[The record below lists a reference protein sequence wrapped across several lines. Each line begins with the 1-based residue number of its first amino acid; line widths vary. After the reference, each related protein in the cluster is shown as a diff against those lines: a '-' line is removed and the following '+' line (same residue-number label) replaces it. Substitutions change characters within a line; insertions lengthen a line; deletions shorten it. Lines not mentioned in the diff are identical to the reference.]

1 MAKLT
6 GNQKLKR
13 WAANAAGQYTAQFG
27 DLESRILGPYV
38 RDNSSWYTSL
48 LTPVTGLG
56 FVGEL
61 VGEYDQASALRDA
74 IGSKL
79 SGEGLKYWDSLSDS
93 EKDTLLEQYYTED
106 DNGFYNLWGLTGT
119 TDTFDVD
126 SFLND
131 ISAFDKVGA
140 SPIRSQFY
148 DIDSILAD
156 SQAAINAENER
167 LLESLNDDLQ
177 RTGDAY
183 TQTRNNIL
191 AQQHQRNSQ
200 LMDTLASDMERSRRN
215 AIEAGASAGIR
226 IAGNVNSILSAQNK
240 MSQQSLET
248 SNQLAQMLLN
258 QRNAE
263 SGLRS
268 QWRDIEQSTYDRVQN
283 RANSELSW
291 GQAKYDE
298 AMSDWQDRFDAS
310 VSETN
315 GMQDRIRKYKT
326 NAAYRAPSGSSY

>member
-1 MAKLT
+1 MAKLK

-13 WAANAAGQYTAQFG
+13 WAANLLGSWTGQFG
-27 DLESRILGPYV
+27 DLESRTLGPYV
-38 RDNSSWYTSL
+38 RNNSTWYSDL
-48 LTPVTGLG
+48 LSSGGLG
-56 FVGEL
+56 LIGGEI
-61 VGEYDQASALRDA
+61 GEYDQAGALRDA
-74 IGSKL
+74 IGSRL
-79 SGEGLKYWDSLSDS
+79 SGESLNYWNSLSNP

-106 DNGFYNLWGLTGT
+106 DNGLYNLWGLAGT
-119 TDTFDVD
+119 TDTFDTD
-126 SFLND
+126 SFLDD

-140 SPIRSQFY
+140 RPIRERFY

-156 SQAAINAENER
+156 SQAAIDAENER
-167 LLESLNDDLQ
+167 LLASLNEDLQ

-191 AQQHQRNSQ
+191 TQQHQRNAQ
-200 LMDTLASDMERSRRN
+200 TMDTLASDMERSRRN

-226 IAGNVNSILSAQNK
+226 IAGNVNAILSAQNK

-258 QRNAE
+258 KRNAE
-263 SGLRS
+263 AGLRS

-283 RANSELSW
+283 RANSEISW

-310 VSETN
+310 VPETN

-326 NAAYRAPSGSSY
+326 NAAYKAPSGSDY